1 MDVLGTSVRGDD
13 QAGLAHI
20 DAFLPGG
27 LDGIQSLVT
36 TVTQNVFG
44 KLVVLGSGRA
54 HEERPHLGAR
64 GQ

>member
-1 MDVLGTSVRGDD
+1 VDVLGTSVRGDD

-20 DAFLPGG
+20 DAFLPGC
-27 LDGIQSLVT
+27 LDGIEQELPV
-36 TVTQNVFG
+36 VFG

>member
-1 MDVLGTSVRGDD
+1 VRG
-13 QAGLAHI
+13 AARKGGPYRNHI

-27 LDGIQSLVT
+27 LDGIEQELPV
-36 TVTQNVFG
+36 VFG